1 MDEAKDAAR
10 NAKDYPLLIALGVFE
25 QQGQREL
32 AIKLVEERIARIED
46 SRLIEWL
53 SKRYE
58 ENGNLVGTLAL
69 KERLFWE
76 RPCLDEYE
84 KLVNLAQQ
92 IDKRDALRA
101 KIIAWLESE
110 EKFYLLVE
118 IYLLEED
125 VNNALTTLERI
136 RSHWGIEEL
145 RFTVSRA
152 AKESYPQDA
161 IRILMEDIENFI
173 NRRGRD
179 NYAEAAQR
187 LYEVRATY
195 QYLQDIKT
203 WDKLIASLRERY
215 KRLPALQDE
224 LNKMKL

>member
-1 MDEAKDAAR
+1 MWSSSPAWWAGPAR
-10 NAKDYPLLIALGVFE
+10 SG
-25 QQGQREL
+25 
-32 AIKLVEERIARIED
+32 
-46 SRLIEWL
+46 
-53 SKRYE
+53 
-58 ENGNLVGTLAL
+58 
-69 KERLFWE
+69 
-76 RPCLDEYE
+76 
-84 KLVNLAQQ
+84 
-92 IDKRDALRA
+92 
-101 KIIAWLESE
+101 
-110 EKFYLLVE
+110 
-118 IYLLEED
+118 
-125 VNNALTTLERI
+125 
-136 RSHWGIEEL
+136 HWGIEEL

-152 AKESYPQDA
+152 AKESYPQDT

-203 WDKLIASLRERY
+203 WDKLIASLREEY